1 MKFENV
7 SIKNLESAEKY
18 VEKLMQSEKIFQKE
32 YVEEHIFIGLQRS
45 GQEEIEKQNTE
56 FDGIEKYLYFRINTE
71 GDAFITAKVNQSY
84 WEKAEVS
91 VQEAWSLAEKNINKE
106 SFVMGLAEYI
116 AEKYGKDMATML
128 FPNQTPF
135 YVVTNKSEYRGA
147 SAILNKKMLSE
158 FGRKYNINKVVVIPS
173 SIHEMLILSADILE
187 VERMEELTKMV
198 QDVNANEVLVKEQLS
213 DRAYILDI

>member
-91 VQEAWSLAEKNINKE
+91 VQEAWSLAEKNIN
-106 SFVMGLAEYI
+106 
-116 AEKYGKDMATML
+116 MATML

-187 VERMEELTKMV
+187 LERMEELTKMV
-198 QDVNANEVLVKEQLS
+198 QDVNANEVLVREQLS

>member
-106 SFVMGLAEYI
+106 SFVMGLAEY
-116 AEKYGKDMATML
+116 
-128 FPNQTPF
+128 
-135 YVVTNKSEYRGA
+135 
-147 SAILNKKMLSE
+147 
-158 FGRKYNINKVVVIPS
+158 
-173 SIHEMLILSADILE
+173 
-187 VERMEELTKMV
+187 MV
-198 QDVNANEVLVKEQLS
+198 
-213 DRAYILDI
+213 

>member
-7 SIKNLESAEKY
+7 SIKNLKALKKKY

-128 FPNQTPF
+128 FSESDSILCD
-135 YVVTNKSEYRGA
+135 NK
-147 SAILNKKMLSE
+147 
-158 FGRKYNINKVVVIPS
+158 
-173 SIHEMLILSADILE
+173 
-187 VERMEELTKMV
+187 
-198 QDVNANEVLVKEQLS
+198 
-213 DRAYILDI
+213 